1 MPVSFTAIDFETANR
16 SLASACALG
25 VVRVRDGEIADTRY
39 TLIRPPRGHDTFEPG
54 NIRVHGIHPADVS
67 SAPTFDR
74 VWSWLCDSIAADDPD
89 ATLVAHNAV
98 FDTGVIRAA
107 NDACGGTPRAWDY
120 ACTLRLARAAYTL
133 RSYAL
138 PSASRA
144 AGAEVVEHHNALS
157 DSLACAGIVL
167 DLARR
172 SGAQTMPELG
182 AHYGVRIQRA
192 EL

>member
-25 VVRVRDGEIADTRY
+25 VVRVQDGQVVDTRY
-39 TLIRPPRGHDTFEPG
+39 SLLRPPPGHDAFEPG
-54 NIRVHGIHPADVS
+54 NIRIHGIRPADVQN
-67 SAPTFDR
+67 APTFETAWGWVCR
-74 VWSWLCDSIAADDPD
+74 TITPQDPD
-89 ATLVAHNAV
+89 AVLVAHNAV
-98 FDTGVIRAA
+98 FDTGVVKAA
-107 NDACGGTPRAWDY
+107 NNACGGAARAWDY
-120 ACTLRLARAAYTL
+120 ACTLRLSRAAYTL

-144 AGAEVVEHHNALS
+144 AGAEVQDHHNALS
-157 DSLACAGIVL
+157 DALACAGIVR

-172 SGAQTMPELG
+172 SGADSMAELA
-182 AHYGVRIQRA
+182 AHYGVRMQRG

>member
-25 VVRVRDGEIADTRY
+25 VVRVRDGQVVDTRY
-39 TLIRPPRGHDTFEPG
+39 SLIRPPAGHDAFEAG
-54 NIRVHGIHPADVS
+54 NIRIHGIRPADVRN
-67 SAPTFDR
+67 APTFDR
-74 VWSWLCDSIAADDPD
+74 LWQWLCENIAADDPD

-107 NDACGGTPRAWDY
+107 NAACGGEPRPWDY
-120 ACTLRLARAAYTL
+120 TCTLRLSRAAYTL

-144 AGAEVVEHHNALS
+144 AGAEVQDHHNALS
-157 DSLACAGIVL
+157 DALACAGIVL

-172 SGAQTMPELG
+172 SGAADLTEL
-182 AHYGVRIQRA
+182 ASHYGVAVQRA

>member
-16 SLASACALG
+16 SPASACALG
-25 VVRVRDGEIADTRY
+25 VVRVRDGQVVDTQY
-39 TLIRPPRGHDTFEPG
+39 SLIRPPLGHDGFEPG
-54 NIRVHGIHPADVS
+54 NVRIHGIRPADVAH
-67 SAPTFDR
+67 APTFDLL
-74 VWSWLCDSIAADDPD
+74 WDWMCENISPEDPD
-89 ATLVAHNAV
+89 SVLVAHNAV
-98 FDTGVIRAA
+98 FDTGVIKAA
-107 NDACGGTPRAWDY
+107 NRACGGTARTWDY

-172 SGAQTMPELG
+172 SGARSMAELT
-182 AHYGVRIQRA
+182 AHYGVRLQHA
-192 EL
+192 TL

>member
-25 VVRVRDGEIADTRY
+25 VVRVHDGHVVDTRY
-39 TLIRPPRGHDTFEPG
+39 SLIRPPAGHDTFEAG
-54 NIRVHGIHPADVS
+54 NIRIHGIRPADVRN
-67 SAPTFDR
+67 APTFDR
-74 VWSWLCDSIAADDPD
+74 LWEWMCDNIAADAPD

-107 NDACGGTPRAWDY
+107 NAACGGVPRPWDY
-120 ACTLRLARAAYTL
+120 ACTLRLSRAAYTL

-144 AGAEVVEHHNALS
+144 AGAEVQDHHNALS
-157 DSLACAGIVL
+157 DALACAGIAL

-172 SGAQTMPELG
+172 SGAADMAELT
-182 AHYGVRIQRA
+182 AHYGVAVQRA

>member
-25 VVRVRDGEIADTRY
+25 VVRVRDGEVVDTRY
-39 TLIRPPRGHDTFEPG
+39 SLIRPPVGHDAFEAG
-54 NIRVHGIHPADVS
+54 NVRIHGIRPSDVTG
-67 SAPTFDR
+67 APTFDR
-74 VWSWLCDSIAADDPD
+74 LWDWMCENIAPSDPD
-89 ATLVAHNAV
+89 AVLVAHNAV
-98 FDTGVIRAA
+98 FDTGVIKAA
-107 NDACGGTPRAWDY
+107 NHACGGRPRPWEY
-120 ACTLRLARAAYTL
+120 ACTLRLSRAAYSL

-144 AGAEVVEHHNALS
+144 AGAEVVDHHNALS

-172 SGAQTMPELG
+172 SGARSMAELT
-182 AHYGVRIQRA
+182 AHYGVRMQRA